1 MLKLRYFQFLGAAI
15 LLNSCAFDTTSP
27 TLSSINTPEPVN
39 KDQPL
44 APIEQTISPNIPSNT
59 NPQVI
64 EVTPNYDKKE
74 PLLPKEIELKPK
86 KVIEKKTDNAKKKV
100 DSTVANKNLKSS
112 KMNVGN
118 DQKLL
123 NDLVAQDKDEQSN
136 FSDILS
142 NLISDKTLHPKK
154 LYDVL
159 ENLVNTTTKNQPEI
173 YLAQAKILI
182 NQKDYSA
189 SEIKIKNALES
200 KPEWADALFVEA
212 NLAFLENDYDRAKRL
227 LTNENLSNAFAE
239 KVFYKELLA
248 QTFIK
253 TTDFVQAEPIY
264 EWLINQASP
273 KNEYYMA
280 LALTQLKLKKEDS
293 AKKILQMFT
302 EKEKTVWQSAAN
314 FYLAQIEEKNQNFSK
329 AITLY
334 DKVVEGELTFEA
346 GIASVNL
353 LISSEKY
360 GLADEHLQV
369 LLSNFPMHRS
379 RLALMRAS
387 LFNLQNQPE
396 KSIKIL
402 TDSIEKLPDDKHLL
416 YAKALL
422 AKRLKRFDEMESSL
436 KKILAKSPNDI
447 DALNMLGYRLLEE
460 SQRYAEAEKYLQK
473 AKELSHNDPA
483 ILDSFGWL
491 QFKKGNIQ
499 SALTYL
505 QMAYE
510 KTENSDIAVHL
521 SQIMW
526 ILDKQEESKKILQLA
541 LKKTPENVE
550 LLSIQKKLLD
560 R

>member
-27 TLSSINTPEPVN
+27 TLSSINTPEAVN

-64 EVTPNYDKKE
+64 EVTPNYAKKE
-74 PLLPKEIELKPK
+74 SLLPKEIEIKLK
-86 KVIEKKTDNAKKKV
+86 KVIEKKTDNAKKKG
-100 DSTVANKNLKSS
+100 DSTVAKKNLTSGETV
-112 KMNVGN
+112 VGN

-123 NDLVAQDKDEQSN
+123 NELVAQDKDEQSN

-142 NLISDKTLHPKK
+142 YLISDKTLHPNK

-159 ENLVNTTTKNQPEI
+159 ENLLNKTTKNQPEI

-189 SEIKIKNALES
+189 SEKKIKNALES

-264 EWLINQASP
+264 QWLINQVSP
-273 KNEYYMA
+273 KNEHYLA

-293 AKKILQMFT
+293 AKKILQMLT

-314 FYLAQIEEKNQNFSK
+314 FYLAQIEEKHQNLSK
-329 AITLY
+329 AIILY
-334 DKVVEGELTFEA
+334 DKVVEGDLTFDA
-346 GIASVNL
+346 GISSVNL
-353 LISSEKY
+353 LVALEKY
-360 GLADEHLQV
+360 GLADEHLQL
-369 LLSNFPMHRS
+369 LLSRFPNHRS
-379 RLALMRAS
+379 RLTLMRAS
-387 LFNLQNQPE
+387 LYNLQNQPE
-396 KSIKIL
+396 KSFNIVS
-402 TDSIEKLPDDKHLL
+402 DSIEKLPDDQHLL

-422 AKRLKRFDEMESSL
+422 AKHLKKSDAMESSL
-436 KKILAKSPNDI
+436 KRILAKSPNDI

-526 ILDKQEESKKILQLA
+526 ILDKQEESKKILQVA
-541 LKKTPENVE
+541 LKKSPENAE
-550 LLSIQKKLLD
+550 LLSIQKKQLD

>member
-112 KMNVGN
+112 EMNVGN

-123 NDLVAQDKDEQSN
+123 NELVAQDKDEQSN

-142 NLISDKTLHPKK
+142 NLINDKTLHPKK

-159 ENLVNTTTKNQPEI
+159 ENLLNTTTKNQPEI

-189 SEIKIKNALES
+189 SEIKIKNALDI

-253 TTDFVQAEPIY
+253 TMDFVQAEPIY

-280 LALTQLKLKKEDS
+280 LALTQLKLNKEDS

-541 LKKTPENVE
+541 LKKTPENAE